1 MISRMQVAGTG
12 LQSGP
17 TMTPAPPRTRGLT
30 VLGWM
35 FVCFSVIPL
44 AMGATG
50 DGAWIGWS
58 GAAMLTIGVAMVV
71 IGKRPRDVE
80 PR

>member
-1 MISRMQVAGTG
+1 MQAAGTG
-12 LQSGP
+12 MQTGP
-17 TMTPAPPRTRGLT
+17 TMTPVPPQTRGLT
-30 VLGWM
+30 VLGWLV
-35 FVCFSVIPL
+35 VCFSVIPL

-58 GAAMLTIGVAMVV
+58 GAVMLAAGIAMVV
-71 IGKRPRDVE
+71 IGGRPRNVE